1 MKKKQRDVE
10 RVKLRKKFRKNK
22 TEIYMEKDRQTQ
34 TDRRTDKQGEQ
45 GKDRLRMRR
54 KKERKN

>member
-1 MKKKQRDVE
+1 
-10 RVKLRKKFRKNK
+10 
-22 TEIYMEKDRQTQ
+22 MEKDRQTQ

-45 GKDRLRMRR
+45 GKDRLRIRR

>member
-34 TDRRTDKQGEQ
+34 TDGQINRENK
-45 GKDRLRMRR
+45 GKID
-54 KKERKN
+54 